1 MKKMNNDRG
10 ISLLEVMIGM
20 LILAFGLLGLAPMF
34 TVAIEGNIVSRD
46 TSIASDLIKEKIE
59 YYESVD
65 SLPTTPYYEYEAGLD
80 TVFART
86 TRIEDHVS
94 DSTIPDGMHRIE
106 VVVAWTD
113 KQAVS
118 RSSSYTTYL
127 IEDDD

>member
-1 MKKMNNDRG
+1 MKKKIFNDRG

-59 YYESVD
+59 FYEALDV
-65 SLPTTPYYEYEAGLD
+65 LPTAPYKEYETGLD
-80 TVFART
+80 TIFART
-86 TRIEDHVS
+86 TYINDHAS
-94 DSTIPDGMHRIE
+94 DSVIPDGMHRIE
-106 VVVAWTD
+106 VIVAWTD

-127 IEDDD
+127 IED